1 MKGEVSVQGCKG
13 IPPSRMRRQHAQI
26 SKARASHLSCAKL
39 DVWDACRTPVSRCSS
54 MLDPPLQP
62 LQSLP
67 AKATSNQNVPALHL
81 EPYPII
87 SGMWDLSPPLRCSG
101 PMSSCLDY
109 TSGLDC

>member
-54 MLDPPLQP
+54 MLDPPSSHSRAFPPKPHPIRTCQP
-62 LQSLP
+62 CTLSHIQSLVGCG
-67 AKATSNQNVPALHL
+67 T
-81 EPYPII
+81 
-87 SGMWDLSPPLRCSG
+87 
-101 PMSSCLDY
+101 
-109 TSGLDC
+109 

>member
-54 MLDPPLQP
+54 MLDPPP
-62 LQSLP
+62 PATPEPSRQSHIQSERASP
-67 AKATSNQNVPALHL
+67 AP
-81 EPYPII
+81 
-87 SGMWDLSPPLRCSG
+87 
-101 PMSSCLDY
+101 
-109 TSGLDC
+109 